1 VNVSLI
7 VFSENN
13 GKYKSLKL
21 ISEIELFLLKM

>member
-1 VNVSLI
+1 VNVGLI

-21 ISEIELFLLKM
+21 ILEIELFLLKM